1 MKTKLFAKVL
11 GTTALTC
18 ALSGAAY
25 AADLP
30 SAKEPLAPPPVGETF
45 LPFFV
50 KGGFT
55 YAIND
60 SRSKLYTPLGDTG
73 LNATISDVATF
84 GYEFG
89 WFVTKNISINVSGG
103 IPLTATDKTK
113 GTFPFLPSGTNLTTI
128 LPALVPITLVYHL
141 DNFGAFQPYAGVG
154 IAPGFSFENKNAYLR
169 DVKVSGAFNT
179 IVKFG
184 FDYMLNQHWGVSFD
198 VTKAFAYLEGH
209 GVVNSGVYTGA
220 TVVQHAHFEPWL
232 LSTAIVYR
240 FGPSDLGFGS
250 GVVAKY

>member
-1 MKTKLFAKVL
+1 MNCNLLAKTL
-11 GTTALTC
+11 GTTALVC
-18 ALSGAAY
+18 SFSVAAQ

-30 SAKEPLAPPPVGETF
+30 SSKEPLAPPPVAETF

-55 YAIND
+55 YAINE
-60 SRSKLYTPLGDTG
+60 SRSKLYTPRGDTG

-113 GTFPFLPSGTNLTTI
+113 GTYPFLPSGTNLTTL
-128 LPALVPITLVYHL
+128 LPALVPITVVYHL

-154 IAPGFSFENKNAYLR
+154 VAPGFSFENKNAYLR
-169 DVKVSGAFNT
+169 DVRVSGALNT
-179 IVKFG
+179 VVKFG

-198 VTKAFAYLEGH
+198 VTKAFAYLEGR
-209 GVVNSGVYTGA
+209 GIVNSGPYRNV
-220 TVVQHAHFEPWL
+220 TVVQHAHFNPWL

-240 FGPSDLGFGS
+240 FGLSDIGLGS
-250 GVVAKY
+250 EVVAKY

>member
-1 MKTKLFAKVL
+1 MAFNLLSKAL
-11 GTTALTC
+11 GTTALVC
-18 ALSGAAY
+18 ACSVAAQ

-30 SAKEPLAPPPVGETF
+30 SAKEPLAPAPVIDTF

-60 SRSKLYTPLGDTG
+60 SRSKLYAMGADTG

-103 IPLTATDKTK
+103 IPLNATDKTK
-113 GTFPFLPSGTNLTTI
+113 GSIPFLASGTNLTTL
-128 LPALVPITLVYHL
+128 LPGLVPVTVVYHL

-154 IAPGFSFENKNAYLR
+154 VAPGFSFDNKNALLSN
-169 DVKVSGAFNT
+169 VKVSGAANT

-184 FDYMLNQHWGVSFD
+184 FDYMLTQHWGVSFD
-198 VTKAFAYLEGH
+198 VTKAFAYLEGR
-209 GVVNSGVYTGA
+209 GVVNSGVYQGA

-240 FGPSDLGFGS
+240 FGPADLGFGN